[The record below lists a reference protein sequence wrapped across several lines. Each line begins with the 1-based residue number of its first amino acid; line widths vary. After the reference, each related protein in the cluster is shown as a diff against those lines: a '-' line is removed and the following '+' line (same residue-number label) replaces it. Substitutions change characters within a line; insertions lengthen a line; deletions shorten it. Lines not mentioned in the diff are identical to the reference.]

1 MGESSRPAA
10 PGSQEQRVA
19 DVAVDDVVQA
29 AEAERRV
36 VRHQPRA
43 VVGRIDLDFYSRLG
57 ELGRVVEDGQA
68 EDGRQ
73 LDARLSHRAQTRRL
87 HSRAFQFAIRIDSNR
102 NFFPELECS
111 TAQPRWN

>member
-1 MGESSRPAA
+1 M
-10 PGSQEQRVA
+10 
-19 DVAVDDVVQA
+19 
-29 AEAERRV
+29 

-68 EDGRQ
+68 EYGRQ

-87 HSRAFQFAIRIDSNR
+87 HSRVGTNSHRPPRATDSVTYDTIRYEML
-102 NFFPELECS
+102 F
-111 TAQPRWN
+111 